1 MMYRIMCRYVG
12 SDKFEDTF
20 CDIDNLKDAELIA
33 ERWKRGAFCHDADS
47 IVEAVVMDSSG
58 NVVYT
63 ATGHE
68 KQEG

>member
-1 MMYRIMCRYVG
+1 MIYKIMCRYVG

-20 CDIDNLKDAELIA
+20 CDTDNLKDAEHFA
-33 ERWKRGAFCHDADS
+33 ERWKMGAFCHDADS

-68 KQEG
+68 K